1 MKQPQNVLIYTMKTM
16 MINSH
21 VQIAKVAI
29 FQLACVGYAVTND
42 LVDGGAA
49 RFGKVVVVQ
58 WTRIAVA
65 LNGR

>member
-1 MKQPQNVLIYTMKTM
+1 M
-16 MINSH
+16 MINGH
-21 VQIAKVAI
+21 VEIAKVAI
-29 FQLACVGYAVTND
+29 FQLACVGYAVAND

-65 LNGR
+65 LDGR